1 MKFID
6 NKFRFI
12 FDVPTNVI
20 SVGAQKK
27 KSRFSLITLLHF
39 IHLEVEI
46 SIKSGTII
54 AS

>member
-27 KSRFSLITLLHF
+27 NQDSH
-39 IHLEVEI
+39 
-46 SIKSGTII
+46 
-54 AS
+54 